1 MHDVVRRGW
10 WTVAV
15 VSVTTFMAALDN
27 LIVTVAL
34 PVIRT
39 ELDASL
45 ESLEWTVNAYTL
57 AFGVSLIPAAALAER
72 FGRRRFFLAG
82 LALFTLASA
91 WAGLASSPAT
101 LVAAR
106 LVQGVG
112 GAVVTPLSLTLIAHQ
127 VPRERRGPALGTWSA
142 ATALG
147 IALGPLVGGAVAD
160 TAGWHWIFWINVP
173 VGLALLPI
181 AAVVLLPSRGAR
193 EPVDLVGFALVTSG
207 LFGVVFGLVRSNAS
221 GWGSPLIVG
230 SLSVGVVLLTAFVL
244 WESRA
249 ATPMVPLRFFTRRRF
264 VVTNV
269 VGFLMSFG
277 VFGSVFLLTQLLQSL
292 FDFGPFDAGLRMLFW
307 SGATTLVSP
316 VAASLAERFG
326 PRPFMAAGLGL
337 LAVAFVWIAVTA
349 SVGMSWVGLIPPF
362 VLGGIGNSL
371 AFAPAASAV
380 LAAVATE
387 DAGRAS
393 GVNNAIREVGGAFG
407 VAVLATVFAHHGGF
421 ASVQDIL
428 DGTRPA
434 VLVGAAFVAVGAVAA
449 LFYGSVRPAVRRPE
463 AEQVTREP
471 SLV

>member
-1 MHDVVRRGW
+1 MNDVRRGW
-10 WTVAV
+10 WTVTV
-15 VSVTTFMAALDN
+15 VSLVMFMASLDN

-34 PVIRT
+34 PVIRQ

-72 FGRRRFFLAG
+72 FGRRRFFLGG

-91 WAGLASSPAT
+91 AAGLASSPGL

-112 GAVVTPLSLTLIAHQ
+112 GAVVTPLSMTLIAHQ
-127 VPRERRGPALGTWSA
+127 VPRERRGMALGVWSA
-142 ATALG
+142 TTALG
-147 IALGPLVGGAVAD
+147 VALGPLLGGAVAD
-160 TAGWHWIFWINVP
+160 AAGWQWIFWINVP

-181 AAVVLLPSRGAR
+181 AAVVLLPAKGVH
-193 EPVDLVGFALVTSG
+193 EPVDILGFALVTSG
-207 LFGVVFGLVRSNAS
+207 LFGVVFGLVQANAA
-221 GWGSPLIVG
+221 GWGSPVIIG
-230 SLSVGVVLLTAFVL
+230 SLTGGASLLTLFVL

-249 ATPMVPLRFFTRRRF
+249 TAPMAPLRLFTRRRF

-277 VFGSVFLLTQLLQSL
+277 VFGSVFLLTQLLQTL
-292 FDFGPFDAGLRMLFW
+292 FDFGPFDAGLRMLVW
-307 SGATTLVSP
+307 SGTTMLVAP
-316 VAASLAERFG
+316 FAGPLAERFG

-337 LAVAFVWIAVTA
+337 LAVAFVWIAVTM
-349 SVGMSWVGLIPPF
+349 SVGRSWTALIVPF
-362 VLGGIGNSL
+362 VLGGAGNAL

-393 GVNNAIREVGGAFG
+393 GINNAIREIGGAFG
-407 VAVLATVFAHHGGF
+407 VAVLATVFAHNGGF
-421 ASVQDIL
+421 TSPQDIL
-428 DGTRPA
+428 DGTTPA

-449 LFYGSVRPAVRRPE
+449 VFYGRAGAARRPAQTNV
-463 AEQVTREP
+463 AREP